1 MSTNLEGIEKNKELG
16 EGGWQTSTHKKEPP
30 ELTISQEQEFKG
42 EEHSEDED
50 ITVDIMSESAV
61 AEDEQRVYESQVKEE
76 TQALRIIVI
85 KQHLKHITDKKENSR
100 LQGMITTEGYLMQND
115 KETKEKE
122 VERLN

>member
-1 MSTNLEGIEKNKELG
+1 MSTNLERIEKNKELG
-16 EGGWQTSTHKKEPP
+16 EGGWKTSTHKKEPP

-50 ITVDIMSESAV
+50 ITVDIMSKSAV

-85 KQHLKHITDKKENSR
+85 KQQNIRLAHFHLFPINKK
-100 LQGMITTEGYLMQND
+100 IF
-115 KETKEKE
+115 
-122 VERLN
+122 